1 MKLYYL
7 PVFLLLIGLYSC
19 TQKDLRAQYYFIR
32 SAATGDTI
40 ARLYVHETED
50 ADVRMEFTLKNL
62 RSDTLYAPM
71 LRKGK
76 TNNPTDT
83 LISWELQR
91 TTGTTLKFE
100 KIVSYTFDEFR
111 VMDASFFLYG
121 PYPLVA
127 DAVAFANLGK
137 NR

>member
-1 MKLYYL
+1 MKVYYL
-7 PVFLLLIGLYSC
+7 PVFLLLVGLYSC

-40 ARLYVHETED
+40 ARFYVHETED
-50 ADVRMEFTLKNL
+50 AAVRMEFTLKNL
-62 RSDTLYAPM
+62 RSDTLYAAM

-76 TNNPTDT
+76 TNAPTDT
-83 LISWELQR
+83 LMSWELQR

-100 KIVSYTFDEFR
+100 KTASYTFDEFR

-121 PYPLVA
+121 PYPLLTTKVA
-127 DAVAFANLGK
+127 IANLGK